1 MKNRKRLV
9 SILAG
14 VMAAIMILSLLFS
27 ILPSRVWAASSSE
40 IRKQINALQQDR
52 KDIKEQIAD
61 VKNQY
66 QANTDEI
73 ADIVARKN
81 VIDQEIGLLHAEIIN
96 INDQLSA
103 YSVLIADQQDELD
116 RAQARYDEL
125 NSDCKTRIR
134 AMEEEGTISYW
145 EVLFKANSFSDL
157 LDRLNMVEEIATSD
171 SRTANSVF
179 WWVPPAPAN
188 PPSSSSS
195 AVSCGPPPAPFM
207 STAIIWSASASGR
220 FPTCGAPPAWCSRIS
235 G

>member
-81 VIDQEIGLLHAEIIN
+81 VIDQEIG
-96 INDQLSA
+96 DRK
-103 YSVLIADQQDELD
+103 SV
-116 RAQARYDEL
+116 
-125 NSDCKTRIR
+125 
-134 AMEEEGTISYW
+134 
-145 EVLFKANSFSDL
+145 V
-157 LDRLNMVEEIATSD
+157 
-171 SRTANSVF
+171 
-179 WWVPPAPAN
+179 
-188 PPSSSSS
+188 
-195 AVSCGPPPAPFM
+195 
-207 STAIIWSASASGR
+207 
-220 FPTCGAPPAWCSRIS
+220 
-235 G
+235 